1 MSRAEATIPEVDRVN
16 TAGVAVAVRLQ
27 RPLAVRL
34 ENRVAVF
41 SADIPRRHSWSCS
54 LAGPARLIDF
64 HLAPFHPYFN
74 AANDMWEVYAAP
86 TELVTNGKAAVVN
99 LPVFLCPSGRHG
111 KKTPDPLTLHT
122 RIAATLVS
130 SLLLRIALLT
140 GLLAAIGTRA
150 SAFEEK
156 RFDLRD
162 SQFDNAALRLAP
174 AGTSR
179 LVVPEAD
186 GLRMM
191 IPAAARVDE
200 VGIQPRVGLRGD
212 FEIIVT
218 YEIIK
223 IAPPKSGYGCGP
235 RIYISTATEDEQA
248 ATISRMKRVKEGD
261 SFCAHSARY
270 VAAEQGERQRQHVIH
285 IAPAAAGTG
294 RLCLRRTG
302 KDLHWLAD
310 DAERDVLI
318 ERHTAPFTDADVS
331 YVQISLHRGGAK
343 TAADA
348 RWKEVIL
355 RADEFV
361 GGRDANSG
369 GWLLALGGLLAGA
382 VVAIG
387 VWYYR
392 RAR

>member
-1 MSRAEATIPEVDRVN
+1 MIRCFT
-16 TAGVAVAVRLQ
+16 
-27 RPLAVRL
+27 
-34 ENRVAVF
+34 
-41 SADIPRRHSWSCS
+41 
-54 LAGPARLIDF
+54 
-64 HLAPFHPYFN
+64 
-74 AANDMWEVYAAP
+74 
-86 TELVTNGKAAVVN
+86 
-99 LPVFLCPSGRHG
+99 
-111 KKTPDPLTLHT
+111 
-122 RIAATLVS
+122 
-130 SLLLRIALLT
+130 IALVLA
-140 GLLAAIGTRA
+140 LLSVIGAGA
-150 SAFEEK
+150 SALGEK
-156 RFDLRD
+156 RIDLRN
-162 SQFDNAALRLAP
+162 SQFDNAALGLVH

-179 LVVPEAD
+179 LVVPETD

-191 IPAAARVDE
+191 IPPAARVDE
-200 VGIQPRVGLRGD
+200 VGIQPRVSLRGD

-223 IAPPKSGYGCGP
+223 IVPPKSGYGCGP
-235 RIYISTATEDEQA
+235 RIYISTASDDEQA

-270 VAAEQGERQRQHVIH
+270 VAAEQGERQRKHVIH
-285 IAPAAAGTG
+285 VAPAAAGSG

-310 DAERDVLI
+310 DAERGVFI
-318 ERHTAPFTDADVS
+318 ELHTAPFTDADVS

-343 TAADA
+343 TAAEA

-361 GGRDANSG
+361 GGRDTGSG
-369 GWLLALGGLLAGA
+369 NWLLVLGGLLAGA
-382 VVAIG
+382 AVAVG